1 MSDFG
6 SSRHQS
12 RERAL
17 EILYEAEMKDR
28 PAPVVLASLPVAP
41 DDYCVT
47 LVRAADEHRQRAE
60 DLIETWAHDWPLD
73 RIAVIDRLIL
83 TMATAELL
91 LDDGPPRAVVLD
103 EAVELAKTYSTD
115 GSGSFVNGLL
125 TAIADDLGGEAA
137 P

>member
-28 PAPVVLASLPVAP
+28 PVDVILASLPVAP
-41 DDYCVT
+41 DEYCVT
-47 LVRAADEHRQRAE
+47 LVRAAGEHRDRAE
-60 DLIETWAHDWPLD
+60 ALIEAWAHDWPLD

-83 TMATAELL
+83 TMATTELMMA
-91 LDDGPPRAVVLD
+91 DGPPRAVVLD

-115 GSGSFVNGLL
+115 GSGAFVNGLL
-125 TAIADDLGGEAA
+125 TAIADDLQG
-137 P
+137 